1 MLNDG
6 QEAEIRAILNSGRT
20 EIDKFLVVS
29 AMESKDAINRIE
41 GELVTT
47 KAIKRLLTVIST
59 SIIAGIAIEVIHFV
73 F

>member
-6 QEAEIRAILNSGRT
+6 QDAEIRAILNSGRT

-29 AMESKDAINRIE
+29 AMESKEAINRIE

-47 KAIKRLLTVIST
+47 KAIKRLLVVIST
-59 SIIAGIAIEVIHFV
+59 SIIAGVAIEVIHFV

>member
-6 QEAEIRAILNSGRT
+6 QDAEIRAILNSGRT

-29 AMESKDAINRIE
+29 AMESKEAINRIE
-41 GELVTT
+41 GELTTT
-47 KAIKRLLTVIST
+47 KAIKRLLVVIST
-59 SIIAGIAIEVIHFV
+59 SIIAGVAIEVIHFV